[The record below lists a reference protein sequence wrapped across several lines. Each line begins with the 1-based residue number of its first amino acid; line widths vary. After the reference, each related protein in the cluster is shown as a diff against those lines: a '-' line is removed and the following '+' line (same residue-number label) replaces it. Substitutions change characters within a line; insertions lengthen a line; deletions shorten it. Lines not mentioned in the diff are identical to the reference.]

1 MLSPNEQFKIHLGQ
15 ILQTYRNIM
24 NVESGGGT
32 AKELITEL
40 KSILNAYEQMQNVYT
55 QLLDDPSRDNE
66 LLNVIRNTMKDPFL
80 TTLKMQMSLLSLDDV
95 VSNPVLIK
103 DQASLTI
110 KTMNQDG
117 TISKLEELSG
127 LDSASKTHV

>member
-1 MLSPNEQFKIHLGQ
+1 MLSPNEQFKILLGQ
-15 ILQTYRNIM
+15 ILQSYRNIM

-95 VSNPVLIK
+95 VSNQVLIK

>member
-1 MLSPNEQFKIHLGQ
+1 MLSPNEQFKMLLGQ
-15 ILQTYRNIM
+15 ILQSYRNIM

-55 QLLDDPSRDNE
+55 QLLDDPSHDNE

>member
-1 MLSPNEQFKIHLGQ
+1 M
-15 ILQTYRNIM
+15 NI
-24 NVESGGGT
+24 ESGGGT
-32 AKELITEL
+32 AKDLITEL
-40 KSILNAYEQMQNVYT
+40 KSILNAYEQMQNVYA
-55 QLLDDPSRDNE
+55 QLLDDPSHDNE